1 MFQIKNVTLIHKKD
15 LRTILENFSLVLNDG
30 DKAVMIGEEGNGKS
44 TLMKWIFDPEL
55 VEDYIEAT
63 GEKVISGE
71 KLGYLPQELPEEA
84 KKKSVSEYFMDSP
97 DFLDQTPR
105 ELSKMAS
112 DFGVEQTFFYRE
124 QAMQTLSGGERVKA
138 QMMRILMERPT
149 ILLLDEPSN
158 DIDIETLELM
168 EGLINAWEHAVLFIS
183 HDETLIEHTANRVIH
198 FEQIRRKTRCR
209 HTVANVPYR
218 QYVEERLNA
227 FEKQEQLALGERRE
241 KRIRDEKIR
250 KMEQSVGSRLDN
262 ISRAER
268 DAIGRL
274 LKKKMKN
281 VKAMEKRFEREDEN
295 MTELPEQEEAI
306 FFKLGNKDSAIPS
319 GKWVLQYEKKE
330 LMTADD
336 SRILAKDLELKIKG
350 SEKIGLIGTNGCGK
364 TTLLSEIA
372 KELLERTD
380 INAEYMPQNY
390 EALLDMDMTPVDF
403 LDTSGDKEER
413 TRIRTYLGS
422 LKYTADEMEHP
433 IRELSGGQKAKVLLL
448 KLSMSK
454 ANVLILDEPTRNF
467 SPLSGPVIRKM
478 LREFPGAII
487 SVSHDRK
494 YLSEVC
500 DKIYRLTPE
509 GLCIQEEGEK

>member
-1 MFQIKNVTLIHKKD
+1 
-15 LRTILENFSLVLNDG
+15 
-30 DKAVMIGEEGNGKS
+30 
-44 TLMKWIFDPEL
+44 
-55 VEDYIEAT
+55 
-63 GEKVISGE
+63 
-71 KLGYLPQELPEEA
+71 
-84 KKKSVSEYFMDSP
+84 
-97 DFLDQTPR
+97 
-105 ELSKMAS
+105 
-112 DFGVEQTFFYRE
+112 
-124 QAMQTLSGGERVKA
+124 
-138 QMMRILMERPT
+138 
-149 ILLLDEPSN
+149 
-158 DIDIETLELM
+158 
-168 EGLINAWEHAVLFIS
+168 
-183 HDETLIEHTANRVIH
+183 
-198 FEQIRRKTRCR
+198 
-209 HTVANVPYR
+209 
-218 QYVEERLNA
+218 
-227 FEKQEQLALGERRE
+227 
-241 KRIRDEKIR
+241 
-250 KMEQSVGSRLDN
+250 MEQSVGSRLDN

-330 LMTADD
+330 LMTADG

-448 KLSMSK
+448 KLSMSG

-478 LREFPGAII
+478 LREFPGAIL

-509 GLCIQEEGEK
+509 GLRAQDLLT